1 MHAQARMRVYT
12 CFYLVPSSL
21 WCHSETTEGWQ
32 ETKHTQFKPS
42 DYVLSCPC
50 NKETPKTSK
59 PLREGD
65 NQTEQFNHTSHA
77 GGGGSSDFAS
87 DHLAQPLYKY
97 QQDCQQKSH
106 AQ

>member
-1 MHAQARMRVYT
+1 MHARARMRVYA

-21 WCHSETTEGWQ
+21 CCHSETTEDWQ

-59 PLREGD
+59 PIREGD

-97 QQDCQQKSH
+97 QQDCQQKAH